1 MNDPIEFSKRSRRAI
16 LIFVVFF
23 IVVVLIPRT
32 VALFQS
38 PTKVS
43 FIQTDFEKKIFA
55 KKEYKKKY
63 YEYGDNQ
70 FKKSKF
76 KTPPSKFDPNS
87 YSPSDWMNLGMSQK
101 QADLIIKF
109 GKRGFYSH
117 EDLKKVFVISDKF
130 FAVIKDSLVYPEK
143 SKKIEEKFEYKK
155 ETHKVLDLNLA
166 SLEELISIP
175 GIGPG
180 FAKGIIKKRDALGG
194 FISINQLLE
203 VWKFDQEKL
212 TSIEEY
218 IKVDPN
224 NIRQLDLNSVTIEE
238 LKAHPYFTWNI
249 ANSIVKLRTQLGG
262 FQKIE
267 DIKRSVLI
275 DNELFTKV
283 KPYLTL

>member
-1 MNDPIEFSKRSRRAI
+1 MNNLIEFSKRSRRAI
-16 LIFVVFF
+16 LIFVGFF
-23 IVVVLIPRT
+23 IIVVLIPR
-32 VALFQS
+32 VISLFQT
-38 PTKVS
+38 PTKFS
-43 FIQTDFEKKIFA
+43 FIQTDFEKKVFA

-76 KTPPSKFDPNS
+76 KTPPSKFDPNV

-109 GKRGFYSH
+109 GKRGFYSN

-130 FAVIKDSLVYPEK
+130 FAVIKDSLVYPQKTQKAVEK
-143 SKKIEEKFEYKK
+143 SEYKK
-155 ETHKVLDLNLA
+155 QEYKVLELNIA
-166 SLEELISIP
+166 SIEELISIP

-194 FISINQLLE
+194 FISKTQLLE
-203 VWKFDQEKL
+203 VYKFDQEKL
-212 TSIEEY
+212 TSIDSY
-218 IKVDPN
+218 IKVDAN
-224 NIRQLDLNSVTIEE
+224 NIRQLDLNLISIEE

-249 ANSIVKLRTQLGG
+249 ANSIVKLRTQMGG

-275 DNELFTKV
+275 DNELFNKI